1 LLEVALVQ
9 LTHQASNHDVGALL
23 DRIER
28 LEQQVAS
35 GPPTGSMA
43 RPAPVDP
50 ATGMTVMGGRARRD
64 STNPLARPGS
74 APKQAP
80 APTAAPAAPAVE
92 SPAAPVEAPAPVA
105 AAPAPAS
112 GNAAEQ
118 AVAAWGGTILPSL
131 KGLGRALFAA
141 TKLVGARDG
150 AVVVAAPNEA
160 HRARCEQQV
169 ADLRKAIVAAVHSD
183 VSIVLVVD
191 GAIDHDDQPA
201 SVAPAAATPP
211 PPPDEEVDLTELVDV
226 PPEQV
231 RTTDV
236 ALLEAFPGSK
246 FIEE

>member
-1 LLEVALVQ
+1 V
-9 LTHQASNHDVGALL
+9 
-23 DRIER
+23 
-28 LEQQVAS
+28 
-35 GPPTGSMA
+35 
-43 RPAPVDP
+43 
-50 ATGMTVMGGRARRD
+50 
-64 STNPLARPGS
+64 
-74 APKQAP
+74 
-80 APTAAPAAPAVE
+80 
-92 SPAAPVEAPAPVA
+92 
-105 AAPAPAS
+105 
-112 GNAAEQ
+112 
-118 AVAAWGGTILPSL
+118 
-131 KGLGRALFAA
+131 
-141 TKLVGARDG
+141 RDG

-183 VSIVLVVD
+183 VSVVLVVD

-201 SVAPAAATPP
+201 SAAPAAATPP